1 MGQYCSNIDL
11 FPVKMNGRNEPIFVS
26 ANIEYDQA
34 IDIIGIRKV
43 LSQLAERIVV
53 GLPDDVVPAFQ

>member
-1 MGQYCSNIDL
+1 MGQNCSNIDL
-11 FPVKMNGRNEPIFVS
+11 FPVEMNGRNEPIFVS
-26 ANIEYDQA
+26 ADIEHDQA
-34 IDIIGIRKV
+34 VNIISTRKM